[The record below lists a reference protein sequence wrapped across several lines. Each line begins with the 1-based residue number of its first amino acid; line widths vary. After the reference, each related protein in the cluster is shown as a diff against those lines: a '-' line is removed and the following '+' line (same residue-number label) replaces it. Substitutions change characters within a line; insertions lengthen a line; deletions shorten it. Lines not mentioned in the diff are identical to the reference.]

1 MRQSSVRTLPRF
13 LFPRNKCCKL
23 MDEYVVASVANLE
36 ALKKGFSEMKQAVDK
51 VMVRGF
57 AL

>member
-1 MRQSSVRTLPRF
+1 
-13 LFPRNKCCKL
+13 